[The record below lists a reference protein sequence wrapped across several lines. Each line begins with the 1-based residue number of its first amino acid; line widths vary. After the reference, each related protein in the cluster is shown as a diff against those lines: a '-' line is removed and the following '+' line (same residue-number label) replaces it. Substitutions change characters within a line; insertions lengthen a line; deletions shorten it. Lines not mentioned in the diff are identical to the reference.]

1 MDTVQD
7 IVTRIHGSPQQAVMA
22 VSGAGSQAIA
32 WLLGVP
38 GASRTLLEVVVP
50 YGRESMLD
58 FLGFEPE
65 QFVSEDTARSMARA
79 AFRRARRLREK
90 DVPLLGLACTAT
102 IATDRTKRG
111 EHRCYVAIWDDFQWT
126 AYNLRLDKG
135 RRDRAG
141 EEEVVSK
148 LVLQAMA
155 RACGVEE
162 DLELGLTAAD
172 VIETRRRTH
181 PDPLELLLSGE
192 AGTVTVSSD
201 GRMAVD
207 EPVRAAL
214 LAGSFNPL
222 HQGHDALARAASEI
236 LGTEVMFEISV
247 TNVDKPPLTAEVVK
261 HRLSQFQ
268 DKAAVVLTRA
278 DTYHKKAALFPGCTF
293 VIGWDTAVRLVA
305 PRYYGGDESAMVS
318 ALVDIWALG
327 CRFLVAGRETDGKY
341 RTLADVA
348 VPQGFGRLFQSIPES
363 SFRVDISSTA
373 LRARS

>member
-1 MDTVQD
+1 MNSIQE
-7 IVTRIHGSPQQAVMA
+7 IVARIHGSPQQAVMA

-65 QFVSEDTARSMARA
+65 QFVSEDTARSMAWA
-79 AFRRARRLREK
+79 AFQRARRLREK

-111 EHRCYVAIWDDFQWT
+111 EHRCYVATWDDSQWT

-135 RRDRAG
+135 LRDRAG
-141 EEEVVSK
+141 EEELVSK
-148 LVLQAMA
+148 LVLHALA
-155 RACGVEE
+155 RAWGVEE

-172 VIETRRRTH
+172 IMETRGRAH
-181 PDPLELLLSGE
+181 PDPLDRLLSGE
-192 AGTVTVSSD
+192 AGTVTVSPD

-214 LAGSFNPL
+214 LGGSFNPL
-222 HQGHDALARAASEI
+222 HQGHESLARAASEI
-236 LGTEVMFEISV
+236 LDTEVMFELSV
-247 TNVDKPPLTAEVVK
+247 TNVDKPPLTAEEVR

-268 DKAAVVLTRA
+268 DKSTVVLTRA
-278 DTYHKKAALFPGCTF
+278 DTYHKKSVLFPGCTF

-305 PRYYGGDESAMVS
+305 PRYYGGDESAMVT

-327 CRFLVAGRETDGKY
+327 CRFLVAGRESDGKY
-341 RTLADVA
+341 RTLADVP
-348 VPQGFGRLFQSIPES
+348 VPRGFDRLFKSIPES
-363 SFRVDISSTA
+363 AFRVDISSTA
-373 LRARS
+373 LRVQS

>member
-1 MDTVQD
+1 MGSIQD
-7 IVTRIHGSPQQAVMA
+7 IVARIHGSPQQAVMA

-38 GASRTLLEVVVP
+38 GASRTMLEVVVP

-79 AFRRARRLREK
+79 AFRRARRLREQ
-90 DVPLLGLACTAT
+90 DVPLVGLACTAT
-102 IATDRTKRG
+102 IATDRQKRG
-111 EHRCYVAIWDDFQWT
+111 EHRCYVATWDDFQST
-126 AYNLRLDKG
+126 AYNLRLEKG
-135 RRDRAG
+135 TRDRAG

-155 RACGVEE
+155 KACNFEE

-172 VIETRRRTH
+172 VIETRCTTH
-181 PDPLELLLSGE
+181 PDPLQCLLSGE
-192 AGTVTVSSD
+192 AGTVTVSSE
-201 GRMAVD
+201 GHMAVD

-214 LAGSFNPL
+214 LPGSFNPL
-222 HQGHDALARAASEI
+222 HQGHEALTRAASGI
-236 LGTEVMFEISV
+236 LGTEVIFEMSV
-247 TNVDKPPLTAEVVK
+247 TNVDKPPLAAEEVK

-268 DKAAVVLTRA
+268 GKAPVVLTRA
-278 DTYHKKAALFPGCTF
+278 DTYHKKAVLFPGCTF

-305 PRYYGGDESAMVS
+305 PRYYDGDESVMVT
-318 ALVDIWALG
+318 ALAEIWALG
-327 CRFLVAGRETDGKY
+327 CRFLVAGREIDGKY
-341 RTLADVA
+341 RTLADVPI
-348 VPQGFGRLFQSIPES
+348 PQGFGRLFQSIPES

-373 LRARS
+373 LRAQS

>member
-1 MDTVQD
+1 
-7 IVTRIHGSPQQAVMA
+7 MA
-22 VSGAGSQAIA
+22 VSGAGSQGIA
-32 WLLGVP
+32 WLLGVA

-50 YGRESMLD
+50 YGTESMLD

-79 AFRRARRLREK
+79 AFRRARRLGDK

-102 IATDRTKRG
+102 IATDRSKRG
-111 EHRCYVAIWDDFQWT
+111 EHRCYVATWDDSQWT
-126 AYNLRLDKG
+126 AYNLLLDKG
-135 RRDRAG
+135 QRDRAG

-155 RACGVEE
+155 RACGVKE
-162 DLELGLTAAD
+162 DLELGLSAAD
-172 VIETRRRTH
+172 VIETHRTTH
-181 PDPLELLLSGE
+181 PNPLEWLLSGE
-192 AGTVTVSSD
+192 VGTVTVSSD
-201 GRMAVD
+201 GRMGVD
-207 EPVRAAL
+207 EPVRAAVL
-214 LAGSFNPL
+214 PGSFNPL
-222 HQGHDALARAASEI
+222 HPGHEALARTASGI
-236 LGTEVMFEISV
+236 LGTQVIFEMSV
-247 TNVDKPPLTAEVVK
+247 TNVDKPTLIAEEVR

-268 DKAAVVLTRA
+268 DKATVVLTRA

-305 PRYYGGDESAMVS
+305 PRYYGGDESAMVT

-363 SFRVDISSTA
+363 AFRLDISSTA
-373 LRARS
+373 LRSGS